1 VQLSVP
7 HQQQTSSQLCWAA
20 CASMVCRFYGHVVTQ
35 TQFSTRFN
43 ANWGHGVNAMA
54 APGEA
59 ANLINAL
66 TAGAVTMDVIDRALT
81 WQECRQHLTLRRLA
95 IVIRQNHQFVISGF
109 EDRDPRG
116 NILWISD
123 PGIHNA
129 AKSLYATVAQDW
141 VASLVK
147 T

>member
-1 VQLSVP
+1 
-7 HQQQTSSQLCWAA
+7 
-20 CASMVCRFYGHVVTQ
+20 MVCRFYNRVITE
-35 TQFSTRFN
+35 TQFATRFN
-43 ANWGHGVNAMA
+43 ANWGHGANAMA
-54 APGEA
+54 APAETA
-59 ANLINAL
+59 SLIKTL

-81 WQECRQHLTLRRLA
+81 WQECKQYLTMRRLV
-95 IVIRQNHQFVISGF
+95 IVIRQNHQFVLSGF
-109 EDRDPRG
+109 EDGDPRG

>member
-1 VQLSVP
+1 MQLIVP
-7 HQQQTSSQLCWAA
+7 HQRQTNNQLCWAA
-20 CASMVCRFYGHVVTQ
+20 CASMVCSFYGHVVTQ
-35 TQFSTRFN
+35 TQLSTQFN
-43 ANWGHGVNAMA
+43 TNWGHGLNAMA
-54 APGEA
+54 APGET
-59 ANLINAL
+59 ANLIKGL
-66 TAGAVTMDVIDRALT
+66 TNGAVTMDVIDRALT
-81 WQECRQHLTLRRLA
+81 WQECKQYLTMRRLA

-129 AKSLYATVAQDW
+129 AKSLYATVAQNW

>member
-1 VQLSVP
+1 
-7 HQQQTSSQLCWAA
+7 
-20 CASMVCRFYGHVVTQ
+20 MVCSFYGHVVTQ
-35 TQFSTRFN
+35 TQLSTQFN
-43 ANWGHGVNAMA
+43 TNWGHGLNAMA
-54 APGEA
+54 APGET
-59 ANLINAL
+59 ANLIKGL
-66 TAGAVTMDVIDRALT
+66 TNGAVTMDVIDRALT
-81 WQECRQHLTLRRLA
+81 WQECKQYLTMRRLA